1 MGVLLLLVSIG
12 LLLTTSGEIKMPFVE
27 YRFSII
33 DFISETL
40 NPFILEGE
48 NKKAISKELSCLI
61 FIALCTLIIPVIWSI
76 FHTIRLIIKCKTL
89 NTKPYV
95 IYDALRGNSLDSC
108 LFISLIS
115 TNTNEAFIMLTM
127 KDRKVYVGN
136 VISLGEPNE
145 KGGPEQSVVISPIIS
160 GYRDK
165 DTLDIFLTTNYSR
178 LDDTTKLILNKSEI
192 LSAINIPVFKNRQTN
207 DYN

>member
-1 MGVLLLLVSIG
+1 MGGLLLLVSIG

-76 FHTIRLIIKCKTL
+76 FPTIRLIIKYKTL

>member
-1 MGVLLLLVSIG
+1 
-12 LLLTTSGEIKMPFVE
+12 
-27 YRFSII
+27 
-33 DFISETL
+33 
-40 NPFILEGE
+40 
-48 NKKAISKELSCLI
+48 
-61 FIALCTLIIPVIWSI
+61 
-76 FHTIRLIIKCKTL
+76 
-89 NTKPYV
+89 
-95 IYDALRGNSLDSC
+95 
-108 LFISLIS
+108 
-115 TNTNEAFIMLTM
+115 MLTM

-178 LDDTTKLILNKSEI
+178 LDDTTKLILNKIEI